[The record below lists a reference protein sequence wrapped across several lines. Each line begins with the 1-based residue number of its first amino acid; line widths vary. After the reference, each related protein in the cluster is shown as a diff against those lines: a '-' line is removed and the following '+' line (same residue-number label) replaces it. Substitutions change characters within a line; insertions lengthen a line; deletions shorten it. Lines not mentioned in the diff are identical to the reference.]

1 MKYQI
6 LKKVWNIIGV
16 VASLIILGGC
26 GGDSSDQSNAS
37 HGNHEVIIEN
47 MAFNPQDLTISKGDT
62 VTFVNKDVVPHNAT
76 EMGNI
81 WASPDL
87 KPGDKWQFVPD
98 KTAEYYCTIHV
109 VMEGKIN
116 VN

>member
-6 LKKVWNIIGV
+6 LRNGWKTTGV
-16 VASLIILGGC
+16 AAALIILGSC
-26 GGDSSDQSNAS
+26 GGNSSNHSNAS
-37 HGNHEVIIEN
+37 HGNHKVIIEN
-47 MAFNPQDLTISKGDT
+47 MVFSPQDLTISKGDT
-62 VTFVNKDVVPHNAT
+62 VTFINKDVVPHNAT
-76 EMGNI
+76 EKGDD

-87 KPGDKWQFVPD
+87 KPGDTWQFIPD
-98 KTAEYYCTIHV
+98 KTAEYFCTIHV